1 MARMARGL
9 KPAIKIGQS
18 DRLAAVRGF
27 LLGLVLIVG
36 LVASVLSIRPGGLR
50 RQLRFAVRRFRLGLL
65 LGGVY
70 LVGSAVLRLA
80 FSQGPVS
87 DFGPA
92 VLALVLVAVF
102 MVVGQDPATDRL

>member
-1 MARMARGL
+1 
-9 KPAIKIGQS
+9 
-18 DRLAAVRGF
+18 VRGF
-27 LLGLVLIVG
+27 LFGFVLILV
-36 LVASVLSIRPGGLR
+36 LVASLLSIRPGGLR
-50 RQLRFAVRRFRLGLL
+50 RQLRFAARRFRLALL

-70 LVGSAVLRLA
+70 LVGSAVVRLA

-102 MVVGQDPATDRL
+102 MVVGQDPAAPAER